1 MDRLIGFIDFGYLR
15 ASGAQ
20 AHGKRTREVRPD
32 PAEVV
37 KWLDQ
42 TISAQEGAS
51 FLRAYWYDGA
61 FDPWD
66 PRRAGQDSF
75 FRAIARTP
83 GIQLR
88 LGHIQELTPKW
99 QHAVKA
105 AVVNAG
111 LTLQVFERHFTFRPE
126 LNQKGVD
133 TLITL
138 DLVRLAQRRAFD
150 TAVLIAGDRD
160 LAEPVR
166 AAQDEGRRVLVAV
179 PEGAGLARELKE
191 LADEVLP
198 LETSALQAMITL
210 R

>member
-1 MDRLIGFIDFGYLR
+1 MDRLIGFIDYGYLR
-15 ASGAQ
+15 ASGGH
-20 AHGKRTREVRPD
+20 AHGKRPWEVRPD
-32 PAEVV
+32 PAKVV
-37 KWLDQ
+37 TWLDQ
-42 TISAQEGAS
+42 TISPQEGAS

-66 PRRAGQDSF
+66 PRRARQDSF
-75 FRAIARTP
+75 FRAIAGTP

-88 LGHIQELTPKW
+88 LGHLQELTPKW

-105 AVVNAG
+105 AVVSAG
-111 LTLQVFERHFTFRPE
+111 LTLQVFEQHFTFRPE

-150 TAVLIAGDRD
+150 TAVLVAGDRD

-166 AAQDEGRRVLVAV
+166 AAQDEGHRVVVAV
-179 PEGAGLARELKE
+179 PQGAGLARELKE
-191 LADEVLP
+191 LADEVLT
-198 LETSALQAMITL
+198 LETSHLQGMFTF